1 MITVTLAEQLIRAA
15 EASEPMEMCGLLF
28 GETFVPATNVADDPL
43 HNFEIAPEEYLKACM
58 VHDSKPWALVH
69 SHPTSP
75 AVLSVKDCRLMDALE
90 KTNHDLVMVIVSL
103 KDRQIRAFKKRG
115 HVYEQV
121 WESVRW

>member
-1 MITVTLAEQLIRAA
+1 MMTASLAHLLFHAA

-28 GETFVPATNVADDPL
+28 GESFIHTMNVAPDPL

-69 SHPTSP
+69 SHPKSP

-103 KDRQIRAFKKRG
+103 KDRQMRAFKKRG
-115 HVYEQV
+115 HVYQRL
-121 WESVRW
+121 WEI